1 MRYHIIEK
9 EPCCASQQNW
19 PAKLDPSIRGPL
31 CPRKRTPLQR
41 AIEPFPLPARPM
53 NREPVPGVGLERRF
67 GWASCIRQPASAA
80 LPLDHV
86 AASRRYERSS
96 NKRAKSR
103 RFRVPALANSI
114 LGLIV
119 LVLLFVF

>member
-31 CPRKRTPLQR
+31 CPRKRTPLPR
-41 AIEPFPLPARPM
+41 PSWHLTLSLGPRTNETEGCAGGRSGKAI
-53 NREPVPGVGLERRF
+53 RF
-67 GWASCIRQPASAA
+67 GNMHPAAPSGA

-86 AASRRYERSS
+86 AGSRRFERSS
-96 NKRAKSR
+96 NKRSKSR

-119 LVLLFVF
+119 L